1 MLVGDIQYL
10 DPQIQYL
17 VLVVDLVLSTTL
29 CVAA

>member
-29 CVAA
+29 CVVA